1 MMGRVRTAFMLGL
14 ATGAIGVLLSL
25 VPFISSLE
33 DTLGLRVFFQIRGPL
48 PAPGGVVVVSI
59 DEAATIALDLPRRVR
74 DWPRAYHARLIE
86 RLVEQGASVIAFDLQ
101 FFRDTSAAD
110 DDALA
115 RAIASSRRVVLVQQL
130 ERISGSTQDLYPR
143 QDPIPAFAS
152 VATGLAPAPVPHT
165 PLVSWFWTFL
175 PTTGGEEVPTLPA
188 VALQAGA
195 ARLASTIDIALRAA
209 GVEPRVRQ
217 IGTSSELRAY
227 MHDLRQ
233 QLKGNTSTLS
243 RVLEALATSQQI
255 ASQDKPLARAVAALY
270 AGDAAPYLN
279 FYGPP
284 GSLCT
289 LPYEA
294 ALAGTA
300 SPCPIEGSTVFV
312 GVGRS
317 RLERAEQIDT
327 YHTIYERPNGVDFS
341 GVELHATAFANLLTG
356 TALHPLNPSA
366 SLAILVGAGLVLGGS
381 GYLTRTRRRR
391 LRGSMRARLEAAGI
405 VVLLLATYSV
415 LAYALF
421 ARVYV
426 IVPIVIPLAVQL
438 PTALILGL
446 LVRPA
451 VHEEQVQ
458 TVCVAADA
466 GGSTAIG
473 QQLPHGAYAVLMTE
487 YNRVLARCVT
497 TRGGLAL
504 PPHGDGFVSLWV
516 VGTGAVDAAD
526 VSTRLTACQAALAMV
541 RAADHFNQERP
552 EAERLPLRLGLT
564 LGKVTIRSDADRGAF
579 EAVGDAVNV
588 AARLQELNR
597 ELATRVLASEAVVV
611 GTEEQLALNPI
622 LRDVELRG
630 VTAPPRVFEL
640 VASSSA
646 GGV

>member
-1 MMGRVRTAFMLGL
+1 
-14 ATGAIGVLLSL
+14 
-25 VPFISSLE
+25 
-33 DTLGLRVFFQIRGPL
+33 
-48 PAPGGVVVVSI
+48 
-59 DEAATIALDLPRRVR
+59 
-74 DWPRAYHARLIE
+74 
-86 RLVEQGASVIAFDLQ
+86 
-101 FFRDTSAAD
+101 
-110 DDALA
+110 
-115 RAIASSRRVVLVQQL
+115 
-130 ERISGSTQDLYPR
+130 
-143 QDPIPAFAS
+143 
-152 VATGLAPAPVPHT
+152 
-165 PLVSWFWTFL
+165 
-175 PTTGGEEVPTLPA
+175 
-188 VALQAGA
+188 
-195 ARLASTIDIALRAA
+195 
-209 GVEPRVRQ
+209 
-217 IGTSSELRAY
+217 
-227 MHDLRQ
+227 
-233 QLKGNTSTLS
+233 
-243 RVLEALATSQQI
+243 
-255 ASQDKPLARAVAALY
+255 
-270 AGDAAPYLN
+270 
-279 FYGPP
+279 
-284 GSLCT
+284 
-289 LPYEA
+289 
-294 ALAGTA
+294 
-300 SPCPIEGSTVFV
+300 
-312 GVGRS
+312 
-317 RLERAEQIDT
+317 
-327 YHTIYERPNGVDFS
+327 
-341 GVELHATAFANLLTG
+341 
-356 TALHPLNPSA
+356 
-366 SLAILVGAGLVLGGS
+366 
-381 GYLTRTRRRR
+381 
-391 LRGSMRARLEAAGI
+391 LEAAGI